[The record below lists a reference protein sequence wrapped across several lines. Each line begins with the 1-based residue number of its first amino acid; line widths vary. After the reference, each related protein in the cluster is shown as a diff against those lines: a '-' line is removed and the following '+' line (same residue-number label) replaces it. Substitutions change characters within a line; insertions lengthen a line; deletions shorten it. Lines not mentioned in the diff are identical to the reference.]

1 MKIIVISPSKTS
13 EDEPKIV
20 TQLFEH
26 GLQTFHL
33 RKPTMPT
40 RDMRKYLEKIPAH
53 FHNRIIIHSHHGLMR
68 SFDLKGIHITRAHMK
83 KKFSTALR
91 IRLLQVRKPGMFVTT
106 SFHKIASIYENDKQ
120 YNYVL
125 LGTIFDIVSEKFNAG
140 YNEHSLRAG
149 LQKSRTPVI
158 ARGGTQ
164 IGNVDQCHE
173 LGFAGMIFYSGVWKK
188 DDPLA
193 EFCNILGRCREL
205 NITVE

>member
-13 EDEPKIV
+13 ENETKLV

-33 RKPTMPT
+33 RKPTMRT
-40 RDMRKYLEKIPAH
+40 REMKKYLEAIPAH
-53 FHNRIIIHSHHGLMR
+53 FHDRIIIHSHHWLIKD
-68 SFDLKGIHITRAHMK
+68 FTLKGIHLTRAHLK
-83 KKFSTALR
+83 RKFHSFR
-91 IRLLQVRKPGMFVTT
+91 VRFLKMRRPGIIMTT
-106 SFHKIASIYENDKQ
+106 SFHKLASLYENQ
-120 YNYVL
+120 SNYNYVL

-149 LQKSRTPVI
+149 LERSQTPVI

-164 IGNVDQCHE
+164 KGNIEQCYN

-188 DDPLA
+188 DDPIA
-193 EFCNILGRCREL
+193 EFCSILEHCREL
-205 NITVE
+205 NIPVE